1 MSLFLAS
8 AANERVF
15 QCILAAMKDGARAHV
30 DSGLSR
36 RYTLHAPHTHAHMP
50 YSQTTNERK
59 WKRELTSNV
68 MKMTEAMTENEL
80 PTVLSACAKHEP
92 QTNFRKCFAAQ

>member
-1 MSLFLAS
+1 
-8 AANERVF
+8 
-15 QCILAAMKDGARAHV
+15 MKDGARAHV

-36 RYTLHAPHTHAHMP
+36 RYTLRVPRTHAHMP
-50 YSQTTNERK
+50 HAQASEERK

-80 PTVLSACAKHEP
+80 PAVPSAGAMPSPKQILENVLLHSK
-92 QTNFRKCFAAQ
+92 NKN